1 MLSTFLW
8 KDGAGGYVT
17 TSLLSKRMVPIA
29 YRRRVRGHAGSSA
42 VVGPRRRSCS
52 VTLVKV

>member
-1 MLSTFLW
+1 M
-8 KDGAGGYVT
+8 GGYVT

-42 VVGPRRRSCS
+42 VFGRRSCS